1 MKIKHVK
8 SPKKF
13 DEIKS
18 YFTLS
23 LSTHLNSIKKLK
35 KQKSHNN
42 LLERPKFPKDA
53 NKLKIKNRELSNML
67 EQIGKEDDIFNDD
80 KLLTNIRIET
90 IEDSLRKNPINQQQD
105 IDKSFIS
112 KRTTKLNSS
121 LVNLRKNL
129 KKKKYIRLNRNKD
142 KEMELNNDT
151 LELNCNKMTFVKD
164 ISKISLIKKRQNR
177 SNQNSRAKNNKI
189 KIKNKNMP
197 VKNVD
202 QFINKPNNEIKS

>member
-1 MKIKHVK
+1 MKTKHVK

-35 KQKSHNN
+35 KQKSHHN
-42 LLERPKFPKDA
+42 LLERPKFPKETY
-53 NKLKIKNRELSNML
+53 KLKIKNRELSNML

-90 IEDSLRKNPINQQQD
+90 IEDSIRKNPINQQQD
-105 IDKSFIS
+105 IDKSFII
-112 KRTTKLNSS
+112 KRTTKLIST

-151 LELNCNKMTFVKD
+151 LELNCNKMSFGNDLNKL
-164 ISKISLIKKRQNR
+164 SFFKKEKIEVNKIQELKY
-177 SNQNSRAKNNKI
+177 NQN
-189 KIKNKNMP
+189 
-197 VKNVD
+197 
-202 QFINKPNNEIKS
+202 

>member
-1 MKIKHVK
+1 MKINRITT
-8 SPKKF
+8 PQKF

-23 LSTHLNSIKKLK
+23 LPKHLNSIKKLK
-35 KQKSHNN
+35 KQRSHHN
-42 LLERPKFPKDA
+42 LLERPKFPKDS

-151 LELNCNKMTFVKD
+151 LELNCNKMSFGND
-164 ISKISLIKKRQNR
+164 L
-177 SNQNSRAKNNKI
+177 NKL
-189 KIKNKNMP
+189 
-197 VKNVD
+197 
-202 QFINKPNNEIKS
+202 